1 MANNTRDQA
10 TLVQGNNSTQ
20 SETIVNNGEPS
31 AQTPIEKTYTQSELD
46 KFLAEKEATYQQAIN
61 DRDERIKVHELKEA
75 AYEQEIL
82 NREEQIES
90 LLDKLVESEK
100 PSFEAQKQALKA
112 KGLVAVLHRG
122 LIKQSTIG
130 SVNGKPIQDL
140 TDEEL
145 DNLVELNVISEIPS

>member
-10 TLVQGNNSTQ
+10 ASVQTQ
-20 SETIVNNGEPS
+20 SETIVNN
-31 AQTPIEKTYTQSELD
+31 EKTYTQSEVD
-46 KFLAEKEATYQQAIN
+46 QIIAEKEATYQQAIN
-61 DRDERIKVHELKEA
+61 DRDERIKGHELKEA
-75 AYEQEIL
+75 AYEQEII

-100 PSFEAQKQALKA
+100 PSFEAQKQALKE

-122 LIKQSTIG
+122 TIKQSTIG